1 MRRYRSTVA
10 GLILIAAAAAF
21 CAWSGWS
28 YWQSRHDGNV
38 RLAQARDA
46 VARAGRRQIAAL
58 NTLDPGH
65 SDATLRAW
73 LAASSGPLHDEL
85 ARASAQNRQKIAQA
99 RAAATG
105 TVTGLAVTELDTRA
119 GTARVIATVQ
129 VRLGDGGAGTGR
141 KRFSAVLARTD
152 ARWRLTALTAIP
164 VGAS

>member
-1 MRRYRSTVA
+1 MRWYRSTAA
-10 GLILIAAAAAF
+10 GLNLIAAAAAF

-28 YWQSRHDGNV
+28 YWQSRHDQDV
-38 RLAQARDA
+38 RVAQARDA
-46 VARAGRRQIAAL
+46 VARAGRQQIAAL
-58 NTLDPGH
+58 NTLDPKR

-85 ARASAQNRQKIAQA
+85 ARTSAQNRQKIAQA
-99 RAAATG
+99 RTTATG

-119 GTARVIATVQ
+119 GTAQVIATVQ
-129 VRLGDGGAGTGR
+129 VRLGDTGTGR
-141 KRFSAVLARTD
+141 KRFSAVLTRTG